1 VGDPPDGAGTD
12 LSTEVEAV
20 LDRLVPAGGPWGR
33 VGVALSGGSDS
44 MALTAIAAG
53 WARRH
58 GRELAGVTVDHG
70 LRAASAGEA
79 AFAGAFCKRL
89 GLPHSV
95 LRAGPMGPGNL
106 PAAARDQRYRLLAEW
121 ARAGRVAGVL
131 LGHTMDD
138 QAETLLM
145 RLARGSG
152 VEGLSGMAPRRD
164 WAGVAWL
171 RPLLGVRRKAL
182 RDWLSAR
189 GIAWIDDP
197 TNADPAY
204 DRVKARRAL
213 ALLAPLGL
221 TVEGLAETAARFD
234 RQRRVLL
241 RAAAET
247 AAAALAWGEFG
258 EARLALAPL
267 RATERDTGLR
277 VFAETLVRVAG
288 RRYRP
293 RFRAVEPALARLLG
307 GAGAGMTLGGC
318 LVVPDL
324 EGGRVLI
331 CREPSAVAGPVP
343 LAPPAVI
350 WDGRWRV
357 SAPVVSPA
365 PAGLHVGAL
374 GAAGC
379 DRLSRDAASGAWMP
393 PAAWRAAPRPVR
405 ETAPAVYASAAC
417 TAGELLA
424 VPAAGYVAEGAPPGV
439 AGIAAEPLRG
449 TDAGR

>member
-1 VGDPPDGAGTD
+1 VADPPDGAGAD
-12 LSTEVEAV
+12 PAAEVEAA
-20 LDRLVPAGGPWGR
+20 LDRLVPGARLSGR
-33 VGVALSGGSDS
+33 LGVAVSGGGDS

-89 GLPHSV
+89 GLAHSV

-106 PAAARDQRYRLLAEW
+106 PAAARDQRYRLLADW
-121 ARAGRVAGVL
+121 ARAARVAGVL

-152 VEGLSGMAPRRD
+152 VEGLSAMAPRRD

-213 ALLAPLGL
+213 ALLEPLGL
-221 TVEGLAETAARFD
+221 TVEGLAETAARLD

-247 AAAALAWGEFG
+247 AAVALSWGGLG

-267 RATERDTGLR
+267 RATERDTALR

-293 RFRAVEPALARLLG
+293 RFRAVEPMLARLLA
-307 GAGAGMTLGGC
+307 GASAGMTLGGC

-324 EGGRVLI
+324 EGGGVLI
-331 CREPSAVAGPVP
+331 CREPAAVAGPVP
-343 LAPPAVI
+343 LVSPSVI

-357 SAPVVSPA
+357 TTPETLDAA
-365 PAGLHVGAL
+365 AGLHVGAL

-379 DRLSRDAASGAWMP
+379 DRLSREAGQGAWTA
-393 PAAWRAAPRPVR
+393 PAAWSGAPRPVR
-405 ETAPAVYASAAC
+405 ETVPAVYASVAC
-417 TAGELLA
+417 TAEALLA
-424 VPAAGYVAEGAPPGV
+424 VPAAAYVAEAATAGL
-439 AGIAAEPLRG
+439 AGIAAEPLRSA
-449 TDAGR
+449 DAGR